1 MTRNPGWFAAFAALM
16 ALLSASP
23 APAGDGVVR
32 EGIGERRAMLDKM
45 ELTDFD
51 PALWASLTDWIN
63 GDPVSAAST
72 EGKVVVFY
80 TWTSY
85 LPTAVRPM
93 GVVNR
98 LVKKYG
104 DQGLVVVGVHGDEG
118 WDDAARVAGQRRAAF
133 PTARDAGGAFR
144 AAMHVDQDPDFY
156 LLDRAGRIRYAD
168 IETSSLERA
177 VSTLIAESARDA
189 RTLLDR
195 MADEQ
200 ARARAE
206 ARRTARIRS
215 QIRLSDLPWP
225 DFIPPGEDAYKAAP
239 WPKIDQGKSNR
250 RRGRDQPT
258 GPIKMN
264 WNSELTWVPR
274 MPEHTAGRVT
284 LIYLFNPKSI
294 TESARGGRT
303 VVDLFRE
310 MNRIQ
315 AAHPRDLLVVGAMI
329 PAERQDRRRRRR
341 GGDAAELTPEQI
353 AENFDKM
360 MEIPVNHFRVSDMQG
375 SLVTARLTP
384 NNGEN
389 DRGGRNTS
397 FRLPYRILVSSD
409 GVVRWHGY
417 INASPTRRAEWEA
430 ALQKVLRADPGV
442 AARHAAE
449 EAYIRSLSD

>member
-1 MTRNPGWFAAFAALM
+1 MTRNPGWIAAFLALAVSLAIPAAR
-16 ALLSASP
+16 
-23 APAGDGVVR
+23 AGDGVVR

-51 PALWASLTDWIN
+51 QALWAGLTDWIN
-63 GDPVSAAST
+63 GGPVSAASA

-98 LVKKYG
+98 LIKKYG
-104 DQGLVVVGVHGDEG
+104 DRGLVVVGVHGDEG
-118 WDDAARVAGQRRAAF
+118 WNDAERVAEQRHAAF

-144 AAMHVDQDPDFY
+144 AALHVDQDPDFY
-156 LLDRAGRIRYAD
+156 VLDRAGRIRYAD

-177 VSTLIAESARDA
+177 VSTLIEETVQDA

-200 ARARAE
+200 ARARAA
-206 ARRTARIRS
+206 ARRTAKIRS
-215 QIRLSDLPWP
+215 QINLSDLPWP
-225 DFIPPGEDAYKAAP
+225 DFIPPGEVVYKNAP
-239 WPKIDQGKSNR
+239 WPKMDLGEGR
-250 RRGRDQPT
+250 RRGRRGRDQPT
-258 GPIKMN
+258 GPVKMN

-274 MPEHTAGRVT
+274 MPEHREGRVT

-294 TESARGGRT
+294 TESARGGRS

-310 MNRIQ
+310 MDRLQ

-329 PAERQDRRRRRR
+329 PAEPRDNRRRRR
-341 GGDAAELTPEQI
+341 GDNENDLSPEQI
-353 AENFDKM
+353 AENFSKM
-360 MEIPVNHFRVSDMQG
+360 MEIPVNHVRVSDMSG

-384 NNGEN
+384 NNGGN
-389 DRGGRNTS
+389 DRGG
-397 FRLPYRILVSSD
+397 
-409 GVVRWHGY
+409 
-417 INASPTRRAEWEA
+417 
-430 ALQKVLRADPGV
+430 
-442 AARHAAE
+442 
-449 EAYIRSLSD
+449 